1 MPRTTYLA
9 LLAALLV
16 SPLAPCAQASSAPN
30 TPSTN
35 AGAEDPQTSQHL
47 RGTLSRIGLTPEAF
61 TAAGCS
67 DADVSAAASVLNTH
81 LLDNPDALSAADD
94 ACFTARIALVELE
107 ALIKS
112 GKATEAE
119 KATLPEV
126 KAAIASADADR
137 DALLAEAFAIATVG
151 LDSGEL
157 STIMTIRGNSRWQ
170 VETYYLVIDRDQAG
184 WVELREALDEQRIAA
199 KYDEEVSSESLAVI
213 ANALGDSKVAAAK
226 VNLDTNLTSIEA
238 AWNAATA

>member
-1 MPRTTYLA
+1 MPRTLHLA
-9 LLAALLV
+9 FLAALLV
-16 SPLAPCAQASSAPN
+16 SPFAPCADAASSSS
-30 TPSTN
+30 PSSIPSGT
-35 AGAEDPQTSQHL
+35 EDPQTSPHL
-47 RGTLSRIGLTPEAF
+47 RGTLTRIGLTPEAF

-67 DADVSAAASVLNTH
+67 NADVSAAATVLNTH
-81 LLDNPDALSAADD
+81 LIDNPDALSAADD
-94 ACFTARIALVELE
+94 ACFAARVALVELE

-126 KAAIASADADR
+126 KAALASAEADR

-157 STIMTIRGNSRWQ
+157 STIMTIRGNERWQ
-170 VETYYLVIDRDQAG
+170 VETYYLVVDRDQAG

-226 VNLDTNLTSIEA
+226 VNLDTNLASIEA